1 MGKLE
6 KKHCASIGQ
15 EKRKPE
21 ITAIGQQRIATI
33 IFQKEVKK
41 KDKDLEVGRIS
52 AKQLTTGRVV
62 TKSPIHLPPPP
73 HYHPLSLMNF

>member
-1 MGKLE
+1 MSLK

-62 TKSPIHLPPPP
+62 TKSPIHLSPP
-73 HYHPLSLMNF
+73 HHHPLSLVNF